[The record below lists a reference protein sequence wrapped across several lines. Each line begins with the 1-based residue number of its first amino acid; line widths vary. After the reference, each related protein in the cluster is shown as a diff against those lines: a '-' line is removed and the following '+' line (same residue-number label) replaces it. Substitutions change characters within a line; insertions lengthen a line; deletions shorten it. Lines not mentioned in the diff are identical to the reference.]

1 MKPAHHA
8 VWAGLALMALMA
20 LMGSTWAEGS
30 GVYKCR
36 KPDGTVA
43 FSDRACPEA
52 DSTQIARNGPKAP
65 DATQFMSQRCLR
77 LREQMREAN
86 SDGSEADEAARQQ
99 LDYRYQRDCYAEE
112 QEAQDKVNRLL
123 EDARSRSMQER
134 RALAEAKARQERE
147 FAQCV
152 ELRNNIRARRAREAE
167 MTAGERADL
176 ERLASA
182 FEQRC
187 RGL

>member
-1 MKPAHHA
+1 MTLARAGWAVLAWLLLLGPA
-8 VWAGLALMALMA
+8 WAQG
-20 LMGSTWAEGS
+20 G

-36 KPDGTVA
+36 KPDGSTA
-43 FSDRACPEA
+43 FSDRPCPEA
-52 DSTQIARNGPKAP
+52 ESTQIARNGPKAP
-65 DATQFMSQRCLR
+65 EASQFMSPRCVR
-77 LREQMREAN
+77 LREQLNQAGGE
-86 SDGSEADEAARQQ
+86 GGIDETTRQQ

-112 QEAQDKVNRLL
+112 QEANEKVSQIM
-123 EDARSRSMQER
+123 EDTRTRALQQR
-134 RALAEAKARQERE
+134 RALAETKARQDLE

-152 ELRNNIRARRAREAE
+152 ELRNNLRARRQRQDS

-176 ERLASA
+176 ERLSAA

>member
-1 MKPAHHA
+1 MTLVRTGWTAWALLSLLGPA
-8 VWAGLALMALMA
+8 WADG
-20 LMGSTWAEGS
+20 G

-43 FSDRACPEA
+43 FSDRPCPEA
-52 DSTQIARNGPKAP
+52 ESTQIARNGPKAP
-65 DATQFMSQRCLR
+65 DASQFMSPRCLR
-77 LREQMREAN
+77 LREQVRQAGG
-86 SDGSEADEAARQQ
+86 DSEMDESTRQQ

-112 QEAQDKVNRLL
+112 QDANEKVNQLM
-123 EDARSRSMQER
+123 EDVRNRSLQER
-134 RALAEAKARQERE
+134 RALAQAKARQERE

-152 ELRNNIRARRAREAE
+152 ELRNSLRARRAREAE
-167 MTAGERADL
+167 MTAGERGDL
-176 ERLASA
+176 ERLAAA

>member
-1 MKPAHHA
+1 MRRAAWAALLLSLLGPA
-8 VWAGLALMALMA
+8 
-20 LMGSTWAEGS
+20 WAEGG

-43 FSDRACPEA
+43 FSDRPCPEA
-52 DSTQIARNGPKAP
+52 ESMQIARNGPKAP
-65 DATQFMSQRCLR
+65 DASQFMSPRCLR
-77 LREQMREAN
+77 LREQLNQAGG
-86 SDGSEADEAARQQ
+86 DGSTDEATRQQ

-112 QEAQDKVNRLL
+112 QDANEKVNQLM
-123 EDARSRSMQER
+123 EDARSRSLQER
-134 RALAEAKARQERE
+134 HALAEAKARQQRE

-152 ELRNNIRARRAREAE
+152 ELRNNLRARRARQAE

-187 RGL
+187 RSQ

>member
-1 MKPAHHA
+1 MTLARA
-8 VWAGLALMALMA
+8 GWAALALVSLVGTARA
-20 LMGSTWAEGS
+20 DGG

-36 KPDGTVA
+36 KPDSTVV
-43 FSDRACPEA
+43 FSDRPCPEA
-52 DSTQIARNGPKAP
+52 ESTQIARAGPKAP
-65 DATQFMSQRCLR
+65 EASQFMSPRCLR
-77 LREQMREAN
+77 LREQLRQGEGDM
-86 SDGSEADEAARQQ
+86 DEGMRQQ

-112 QEAQDKVNRLL
+112 QEANDKVSRLM
-123 EDARSRSMQER
+123 EDVRTRSMQER

-152 ELRNNIRARRAREAE
+152 ELRTSLRARRAREAE

-176 ERLASA
+176 ERLSAA

>member
-1 MKPAHHA
+1 VKPALRA
-8 VWAGLALMALMA
+8 ACAGLMLTALLGPA
-20 LMGSTWAEGS
+20 WAEGG

-43 FSDRACPEA
+43 FSDRPCPEA
-52 DSTQIARNGPKAP
+52 DSVQIARTGPKAP
-65 DATQFMSQRCLR
+65 DASQFMSPRCLR
-77 LREQMREAN
+77 LREQMRQAGG
-86 SDGSEADEAARQQ
+86 DDADEAARQQ
-99 LDYRYQRDCYAEE
+99 LEYRYQRDCYAEE
-112 QEAQDKVNRLL
+112 QDAQEKVNRLM
-123 EDARSRSMQER
+123 EDARTRSLQER

-152 ELRNNIRARRAREAE
+152 ELRNNIRIRRAREAE

>member
-1 MKPAHHA
+1 MNPTRRTA
-8 VWAGLALMALMA
+8 WAGLALMALLGPA
-20 LMGSTWAEGS
+20 WADGG

-36 KPDGTVA
+36 KPDGSVA
-43 FSDRACPEA
+43 FSDRPCPEA
-52 DSTQIARNGPKAP
+52 DSVQIARNGPKAP
-65 DATQFMSQRCLR
+65 DATQFMSPRCLR
-77 LREQMREAN
+77 LREQLRQAG
-86 SDGSEADEAARQQ
+86 SDGNEMDEAARQQ

-112 QEAQDKVNRLL
+112 QDAQDKVNRLL
-123 EDARSRSMQER
+123 DDARTRSVQER

-152 ELRNNIRARRAREAE
+152 ELRNNIRTRRAREAE
-167 MTAGERADL
+167 MTAGERGDL
-176 ERLASA
+176 ERLAAA

>member
-1 MKPAHHA
+1 VNLARA
-8 VWAGLALMALMA
+8 GWAALALWSLLGPA
-20 LMGSTWAEGS
+20 WAD

-36 KPDGTVA
+36 KPDGSTA
-43 FSDRACPEA
+43 FSDRPCPEA
-52 DSTQIARNGPKAP
+52 ESTQIARNGPRAP
-65 DATQFMSQRCLR
+65 EASQFMSPRCLR
-77 LREQMREAN
+77 LREQLNQAGG
-86 SDGSEADEAARQQ
+86 DGSTDEATRQQ

-112 QEAQDKVNRLL
+112 QDANEKVSQLL
-123 EDARSRSMQER
+123 EDARSRSLQER
-134 RALAEAKARQERE
+134 RALAEAKARQELE

-152 ELRNNIRARRAREAE
+152 ELRNNLRARRARQAE

-176 ERLASA
+176 QRLAAA